1 MVYASI
7 KEAWGVDEIHVAKP
21 MENPYVVKDPVQDPA
36 NFKKFRKDNFGSR
49 RTNRVVESAETDDES
64 YDSSNK
70 KYRNLENETRYF
82 RQSHRDMEDWC
93 EPNYSRRY
101 FTDEDEYS
109 DVTSDEV
116 TKKVIG
122 KKIRVHNP
130 KGILKRHN
138 GRDHGRD
145 YGRHRDLS
153 HRDLS
158 HDNVHEGFEN
168 SGKKV
173 DCLNMLGHLKNCRV
187 CRAEF
192 DEYSKNVFIREFII
206 FAGCGVLMLLLLDLL
221 RKIAIQKK

>member
-7 KEAWGVDEIHVAKP
+7 KEAWGVDQIHGAKP

-49 RTNRVVESAETDDES
+49 RTNRVVQSPETDDES
-64 YDSSNK
+64 YDSSSK
-70 KYRNLENETRYF
+70 KYRNHEDETRYF

-109 DVTSDEV
+109 DVTSDDV
-116 TKKVIG
+116 TRKVVG
-122 KKIRVHNP
+122 RKIRLQKP
-130 KGILKRHN
+130 KGILKRN
-138 GRDHGRD
+138 D
-145 YGRHRDLS
+145 RHRDNRNSDSRDS
-153 HRDLS
+153 H
-158 HDNVHEGFEN
+158 NVHEGFEN

-192 DEYSKNVFIREFII
+192 DDYSKNVFIREFII
-206 FAGCGVLMLLLLDLL
+206 FAGCGVLMFLLLDLL

>member
-7 KEAWGVDEIHVAKP
+7 KEAWGVDQIHGAKP

-49 RTNRVVESAETDDES
+49 RTNRVVQSPETDDES
-64 YDSSNK
+64 YDSSSK
-70 KYRNLENETRYF
+70 KYRNPEDETRYF

-109 DVTSDEV
+109 DVTSDDV
-116 TKKVIG
+116 TRKVVG
-122 KKIRVHNP
+122 RKIRLQKP
-130 KGILKRHN
+130 KGILKRN
-138 GRDHGRD
+138 D
-145 YGRHRDLS
+145 RHRDS
-153 HRDLS
+153 RDRDN
-158 HDNVHEGFEN
+158 HNVHEGFEN

-192 DEYSKNVFIREFII
+192 DDYSKNVFIREFII
-206 FAGCGVLMLLLLDLL
+206 FAGCGVLMFLLLDLL

>member
-7 KEAWGVDEIHVAKP
+7 KEAWGVDEIHGAKR

-49 RTNRVVESAETDDES
+49 RTNRVVESPETDDES
-64 YDSSNK
+64 YDSSNR

-101 FTDEDEYS
+101 FTDEDDYS
-109 DVTSDEV
+109 DVTSDEI
-116 TKKVIG
+116 TRKVVG
-122 KKIRVHNP
+122 KKIKVQNP
-130 KGILKRHN
+130 KGILKRNDRNHN
-138 GRDHGRD
+138 RDH
-145 YGRHRDLS
+145 H
-153 HRDLS
+153 
-158 HDNVHEGFEN
+158 NVHEGFEN

-192 DEYSKNVFIREFII
+192 DDYSKNVFIREFII
-206 FAGCGVLMLLLLDLL
+206 FAGCGILMFLLLDLL

>member
-7 KEAWGVDEIHVAKP
+7 KEAWGVDEIHGSKP
-21 MENPYVVKDPVQDPA
+21 MENPYVVKDPVQDPV

-64 YDSSNK
+64 YDISNK

-101 FTDEDEYS
+101 FTDEDDYS
-109 DVTSDEV
+109 DVTSDDV
-116 TKKVIG
+116 TRKVVG
-122 KKIRVHNP
+122 KKIRVQNP

-138 GRDHGRD
+138 D
-145 YGRHRDLS
+145 RH
-153 HRDLS
+153 H
-158 HDNVHEGFEN
+158 NVHEGFEN